1 MAWWKTAKVGDKVVC
16 IDDNWKEPDMGPFNP
31 VKGSVYIIDEI
42 HPFALAIGGGIISFE
57 GFSRNYYCT
66 AYFRPVVNKSS
77 ETGVA
82 ALKRHLIGAP
92 IKEGVE

>member
-16 IDDNWKEPDMGPFNP
+16 VDDNWKEPNMGSINP

-42 HPFALAIGGGIISFE
+42 LPFALAIGGVILSLE
-57 GFSRNYYCT
+57 GFSRNYYCA
-66 AYFRPVVNKSS
+66 AYFRPVVNRSS

-82 ALKRHLIGAP
+82 ALKRHLVGAP
-92 IKEGVE
+92 VTEGAQ